1 MKHLATLLLACAS
14 LVLVACQGPQGFTP
28 DNPPNVRQLEQ
39 ADTTYRE
46 IAEGYNRTVEHF
58 DKLFLRT
65 YIRLAW
71 QETGEDG
78 QVRYRS
84 EAGDGKFIFDAPR
97 STVLTVEKLSRIYLW
112 AGSNDEHYWLFDQID
127 EGYKVA
133 YLGRHDAAST
143 PDARYLPLPF
153 RPDDVPYLLGLLPLD
168 PGLASKVYLYDGQY
182 LIEPEGMRLRMLV
195 DPTSFRPTRVDLL
208 DEAGWSIVTCRLTGR
223 FGVEVEG
230 VNENALPVVCDD
242 ADVFVSGQASRM
254 SIELV
259 HATTNPRRVQDRM
272 FDLDVLMEALK
283 PDAVIDLDA
292 PR

>member
-1 MKHLATLLLACAS
+1 MIRAATPLLVCAALLLSACRS
-14 LVLVACQGPQGFTP
+14 PQGLSPDTP
-28 DNPPNVRQLEQ
+28 PAVGQLEG
-39 ADTTYRE
+39 ADITYRE
-46 IAEGYNRTVEHF
+46 VAEGYNRTVERF

-78 QVRYRS
+78 ETRYRS

-97 STVLTVEKLSRIYLW
+97 STVLTVEKLSRVYLW
-112 AGSNDEHYWLFDQID
+112 AGSNAERYWLFDQID
-127 EGYKVA
+127 EANKVA
-133 YLGRHDAAST
+133 YLGRHDAVRP

-168 PGLASKVYLYDGQY
+168 PGLTSKVYLYRGQY

-195 DPTSFRPTRVDLL
+195 DPASFRPTRVDLL
-208 DEAGWSIVTCRLTGR
+208 DAAGWSMVTCRLTGR
-223 FGVEVEG
+223 FAVEVEG
-230 VNENALPVVCDD
+230 MNENALPVVCDD

-259 HATTNPRRVQDRM
+259 HATTNPRRVRDRM
-272 FDLDVLMEALK
+272 FDLEVLLESLK
-283 PDAVIDLDA
+283 PDTVIDLDA